1 MVAVA
6 GGSLDSKEF
15 VPNMELLMKLNVNSA
30 LTGASDS
37 GVATASD
44 TQHEQQHRNLTTSP
58 VSAARIGAKYLKD
71 DGFVVLT
78 GAAAALEGRLP

>member
-1 MVAVA
+1 MIVALA

-37 GVATASD
+37 DS
-44 TQHEQQHRNLTTSP
+44 HCE
-58 VSAARIGAKYLKD
+58 
-71 DGFVVLT
+71 
-78 GAAAALEGRLP
+78 